1 MIHQLFDFIQCSP
14 TASHTAA
21 TVRAML
27 AGQRE
32 NEGTLRAIRDES
44 VFHIGHSGEY
54 AGKYLLQRLLECAK
68 KQ

>member
-27 AGQRE
+27 VQAGFTQ
-32 NEGTLRAIRDES
+32 
-44 VFHIGHSGEY
+44 
-54 AGKYLLQRLLECAK
+54 LLES
-68 KQ
+68 QPWDLQPGGRY

>member
-27 AGQRE
+27 VQAGLPSFWSPSP
-32 NEGTLRAIRDES
+32 GTCSPA
-44 VFHIGHSGEY
+44 
-54 AGKYLLQRLLECAK
+54 AGITPPGA
-68 KQ
+68 